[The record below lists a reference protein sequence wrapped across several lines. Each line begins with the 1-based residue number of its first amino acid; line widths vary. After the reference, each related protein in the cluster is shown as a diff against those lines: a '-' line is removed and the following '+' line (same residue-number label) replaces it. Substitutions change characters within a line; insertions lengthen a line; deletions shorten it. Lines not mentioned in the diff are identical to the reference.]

1 MVMGFAVQ
9 PGNSAEC
16 AEGLDKRAMAASHF
30 LNLDSLLDCKAV
42 LCLTG
47 RRMSAMGQKR
57 KLAFTSK
64 PPARSAGV
72 PLHTRPVLE
81 RPAYSTVG
89 VRARGRGVRIEPKAR
104 LIVGIGGATDLAVEA
119 EIAGAGVISLFEDWL
134 RPHLADGSLEPV
146 LVDWWQSFCAPF
158 LYRSSRCLVPP
169 TLRAFID
176 DIRTKS

>member
-1 MVMGFAVQ
+1 
-9 PGNSAEC
+9 
-16 AEGLDKRAMAASHF
+16 
-30 LNLDSLLDCKAV
+30 
-42 LCLTG
+42 
-47 RRMSAMGQKR
+47 MSATVKSGHWPSR
-57 KLAFTSK
+57 VYHPRDL
-64 PPARSAGV
+64 
-72 PLHTRPVLE
+72 LE
-81 RPAYSTVG
+81 CPCIL
-89 VRARGRGVRIEPKAR
+89 GRFSSGRLTAPWEFEREGEVVRIEPKAR

-119 EIAGAGVISLFEDWL
+119 EIAGAGVISLLEDWL